1 MASATLLFSHHWPVH
16 RQRER
21 EEHGRSSDRYPGRI
35 RIDGHGPVGT
45 TPSIKKAWAAEV
57 DGDDTFHP
65 GPAHAEAT
73 ATVYLRNGTQ
83 EQYPE
88 DGDAPWA

>member
-1 MASATLLFSHHWPVH
+1 MTVT
-16 RQRER
+16 Q
-21 EEHGRSSDRYPGRI
+21 EESGSTVT
-35 RIDGHGPVGT
+35 GPSGT

-88 DGDAPWA
+88 DGDAPWAKDITLVGSG